1 MKSFR
6 DTYLRSEPRPLATAQ
21 VAMSVRLDAPSLA
34 TAPRVQHG
42 REEHPVM
49 TSSIELA
56 VRNQY

>member
-1 MKSFR
+1 
-6 DTYLRSEPRPLATAQ
+6 
-21 VAMSVRLDAPSLA
+21 MSVRLDAPSLA